1 MVNLNTSTCGSCGCG
16 LPAPEP
22 VTLFGR
28 TFVVRPS
35 ICAACILK
43 AEAQPRKKTAW
54 ERLCPKLYQKTDIAR
69 LENELRELGYDV
81 CWLRDIL
88 AWQYGSQGLVISG
101 PTGVGKSRVMWL
113 LLQRLLDQEH
123 RSAVLLNAVRFRT
136 TLQLAGRDGTTEEFV
151 RRLIR
156 TDLLYWDDLGQMH
169 LTGSAS
175 EMLLHVVE
183 ERSSSEMPILAT
195 TQYSGEGIDAQF
207 ERREMGKA
215 IRRRLNEFCRVVVV
229 RSVADQTGLS
239 IVAANSIARHEGYAG
254 RR

>member
-1 MVNLNTSTCGSCGCG
+1 MWMRSAGSGASHAFW
-16 LPAPEP
+16 PDI
-22 VTLFGR
+22 
-28 TFVVRPS
+28 VVRPS

>member
-1 MVNLNTSTCGSCGCG
+1 MVNLNTSACISCGRA
-16 LPAPEP
+16 LPTPEP
-22 VTLFGR
+22 VTLLGR
-28 TFVVRPS
+28 TFVVAPS
-35 ICAACILK
+35 ICAACIAK
-43 AEAQPRKKTAW
+43 AEVQPRDKTAW

-69 LENELRELGYDV
+69 LEDELRELGYDV

-88 AWQYGSQGLVISG
+88 AWQYGTRGLVISG

-151 RRLIR
+151 RRLVL

-183 ERSSSEMPILAT
+183 ERCNSEMPILAT

-207 ERREMGKA
+207 ERKEMGKA

-229 RSVADQTGLS
+229 RSVTDRTEISTIAADGMAS
-239 IVAANSIARHEGYAG
+239 HKGYA
-254 RR
+254 R

>member
-1 MVNLNTSTCGSCGCG
+1 MVNLNTSACSSCGRT

-22 VTLFGR
+22 VTLLGR

-35 ICAACILK
+35 VCAACIAK
-43 AEAQPRKKTAW
+43 VEVQPRDKTAW

-88 AWQYGSQGLVISG
+88 AWQYGSQGLFISG

-113 LLQRLLDQEH
+113 LLKRLLDQEH

-151 RRLIR
+151 RRLVR

-183 ERSSSEMPILAT
+183 ERSNSEMPILAT

-207 ERREMGKA
+207 ERKEMGKA

-229 RSVADQTGLS
+229 RSVADQTELS
-239 IVAANSIARHEGYAG
+239 IVAANSVARHEGYA
-254 RR
+254 RRG

>member
-1 MVNLNTSTCGSCGCG
+1 MVNLNTSACSSCGG
-16 LPAPEP
+16 TLPAPEP
-22 VTLFGR
+22 ITLLGR
-28 TFVVRPS
+28 TFVVGPS
-35 ICAACILK
+35 VCAACIAK
-43 AEAQPRKKTAW
+43 AEVQPRDKTTW

-69 LENELRELGYDV
+69 LENEQRKLGYDV
-81 CWLRDIL
+81 SWLRDTL

-123 RSAVLLNAVRFRT
+123 RSAILLNAVRFRT

-151 RRLIR
+151 RRLVR

-183 ERSSSEMPILAT
+183 ERSNSEMPILAT
-195 TQYSGEGIDAQF
+195 TQYSGEGMDAQF

-239 IVAANSIARHEGYAG
+239 IVDANSVAQHEGYA
-254 RR
+254 RRG

>member
-1 MVNLNTSTCGSCGCG
+1 MVNLKTSVCSSCGRT
-16 LPAPEP
+16 LPAPKP
-22 VTLFGR
+22 VMLFGR
-28 TFVVRPS
+28 TFVVGAS
-35 ICAACILK
+35 VCAAC
-43 AEAQPRKKTAW
+43 ASEADEEPRKKTVW
-54 ERLCPKLYQKTDIAR
+54 ERLCPTSYQKTDIAR
-69 LENELRELGYDV
+69 LENGLRELGYDV
-81 CWLRDIL
+81 CWLRDVL

-151 RRLIR
+151 RRLVR

-183 ERSSSEMPILAT
+183 ERSNSEMPILAT

-207 ERREMGKA
+207 ERKEMGKA
-215 IRRRLNEFCRVVVV
+215 DRKSVV
-229 RSVADQTGLS
+229 
-239 IVAANSIARHEGYAG
+239 
-254 RR
+254 